1 MTRELVFGDKDVAQ
15 LLNYERSLQE
25 SKLNV
30 HAMKLGNLSTENDH
44 SMEGRIDLAEQIK
57 NGKDLLRELD
67 SLNVMA
73 QKLTKLLADLNTLSL
88 PSGGSVVRSAV
99 PLFDDI
105 PSLESI
111 NSLKNELKGSKHHW
125 IEHIRPSS
133 LSEYTPLDRFYHG
146 YSGIAKGKLSFDDKK
161 EDHSLPYALSGSG
174 ILSLSY
180 EDCQLNYQHQERA
193 WASFQCLNELLYCDA
208 MTIFPIPLGA
218 GRGKAE
224 GSLTMTF
231 ESPIGKPLG
240 QLLGIRLAKYLRL
253 NPSVLSI
260 WLSQLSIAM
269 YALSQCSGFLA
280 RKIAPNMHTDVF
292 VREDG
297 RLLLGNMAFNCVQPS
312 NPEATATEFLH
323 FVCYF
328 LSTVL
333 CISRR
338 ERVALHLAS
347 SSYVES
353 GRENEQHPTGDN
365 DTKQDV
371 FNIVEGCTLSI
382 VIAGCA
388 VKEFAYFDV
397 ESTNEYDSDRKT
409 NTDVL
414 SVHIEGNQNGV
425 ITADNELDKFKS
437 IPLYEYVR
445 KEMQETPQLNIHGV
459 KAGQVRV
466 RLSLDVAVLDNQ
478 EATHQTNKLSDYALR
493 HTDMVESFTQSSSHA
508 AMPREVS
515 FRKKTCSFIVCVLP
529 KMYPVNS
536 VEIEELSVCL
546 QEYHRVG
553 GNDAAARSTLL
564 KAQMFPLHNS
574 EHWSREICSRKFGV
588 PLQELAREWRVIQ
601 QEIVQT
607 NSRKENSAKQSAQTL
622 FINTKT

>member
-1 MTRELVFGDKDVAQ
+1 M
-15 LLNYERSLQE
+15 NYERSLQE
-25 SKLNV
+25 RKLNI
-30 HAMKLGNLSTENDH
+30 HSTMKLSNISTENDH
-44 SMEGRIDLAEQIK
+44 SMEGRINLAEQIK
-57 NGKDLLRELD
+57 NGNDLLRELD

-73 QKLTKLLADLNTLSL
+73 QKLTRLLADLNTLSL
-88 PSGGSVVRSAV
+88 PSSGLRSTV
-99 PLFDDI
+99 PLIEDI

-125 IEHIRPSS
+125 IEHMR
-133 LSEYTPLDRFYHG
+133 LSTLIEYTPLDRFYHR

-161 EDHSLPYALSGSG
+161 ESHSLPYVLSGG
-174 ILSLSY
+174 DILSLSF
-180 EDCQLNYQHQERA
+180 EDCQMNYQHQERA

-208 MTIFPIPLGA
+208 MTIFPIPLGT

-231 ESPIGKPLG
+231 ESPAGKPLRK
-240 QLLGIRLAKYLRL
+240 LLGIRLAKYLRL
-253 NPSVLSI
+253 NPRVLSV

-269 YALSQCSGFLA
+269 YALSKCSGFLA
-280 RKIAPNMHTDVF
+280 RKIAHNIHTDVF

-297 RLLLGNMAFNCVQPS
+297 RLLLGNMAFNCVQPA
-312 NPEATATEFLH
+312 NPETTTTEFLH

-328 LSTVL
+328 LSAVL

-338 ERVALHLAS
+338 ERVTLNMAN
-347 SSYVES
+347 SSYAES
-353 GRENEQHPTGDN
+353 ARENEQHSVGDN
-365 DTKQDV
+365 DERQEV

-382 VIAGCA
+382 VISGCA

-397 ESTNEYDSDRKT
+397 ESTNEYEQDRKT

-414 SVHIEGNQNGV
+414 SVHIEGNLNGI
-425 ITADNELDKFKS
+425 ITADNERDKFKS
-437 IPLYEYVR
+437 IPLYEYVQ
-445 KEMQETPQLNIHGV
+445 KEMQETPQLNIHAV

-466 RLSLDVAVLDNQ
+466 RLSLEVAVLDNQ
-478 EATHQTNKLSDYALR
+478 EDVRHTNNLSAYALR
-493 HTDMVESFTQSSSHA
+493 HTDMVESSTQSSFHA
-508 AMPREVS
+508 AMPKEVS
-515 FRKKTCSFIVCVLP
+515 LRKKTCSFIVCVLP

-536 VEIEELSVCL
+536 VEVEELSVCL
-546 QEYHRVG
+546 QEYHLVG

-564 KAQMFPLHNS
+564 KAQMFPLHDS
-574 EHWSREICSRKFGV
+574 EHWSRETCSRQFSV

-607 NSRKENSAKQSAQTL
+607 NSRKENSDTSARQSTHTL
-622 FINTKT
+622 FIKTKT